1 MWGSYPS
8 SPQIRHEPLVFS
20 TSVGIL
26 FAYQFIGNIN
36 NGILHECG
44 DPINTN
50 VSNTS
55 AFRVFS
61 TSVGILSTAPDESS
75 EEASILHECGDPI
88 QVGSQEYNAM
98 RYSPRVW
105 GSYNF

>member
-1 MWGSYPS
+1 MLIYRGSFS
-8 SPQIRHEPLVFS
+8 VFS

-26 FAYQFIGNIN
+26 LELMIPGHLLRS
-36 NGILHECG
+36 ILHECG

-105 GSYNF
+105 GSYNFWKG